1 MGRIYIYV
9 TYGEGVRRGLPEG
22 QLSRRS
28 LAFLL
33 PPFMR
38 VQSKVRVRVDRGY
51 LFAPYVH
58 VHTCARRAGGV
69 TSNGRG
75 GQRVVTLSLVGNQ
88 GSVVLHSSP

>member
-1 MGRIYIYV
+1 MRRIYIYV

-38 VQSKVRVRVDRGY
+38 EQSEVRVCADRGC
-51 LFAPYVH
+51 LSAPYVH
-58 VHTCARRAGGV
+58 VHACARRAGGV
-69 TSNGRG
+69 LSNG
-75 GQRVVTLSLVGNQ
+75 QSVVTLSLVGDQ